1 MSHGLEDEP
10 LSEEEA
16 RLLADLAQAL
26 GPDVPPAGL
35 VTRAEGLVA
44 FMDVDRELVELLDDA
59 LAEPV
64 GSRGA
69 ATSHRLVFEL
79 DDGAISLELSFDG
92 DVPDGQVLSGSVTE
106 VVLEGLDGRLDSA
119 TVDMLGRFSLR
130 SVPTGPVRLR
140 LEDGS
145 GRPLATDWFLL

>member
-1 MSHGLEDEP
+1 MSDGYDDET
-10 LSEEEA
+10 LSEDEA
-16 RLLADLAQAL
+16 RLLADLARAL

-44 FMDVDRELVELLDDA
+44 FMDVDRELVELLDEA
-59 LAEPV
+59 AAEPV
-64 GSRGA
+64 GSRG
-69 ATSHRLVFEL
+69 TSTSGRLGFEL
-79 DDGAISLELSFDG
+79 GNGSISLEVSFDG
-92 DVPDGQVLSGSVTE
+92 EVPEGQVLSGN
-106 VVLEGLDGRLDSA
+106 VVAVSLEGLGGVLDSSA
-119 TVDMLGRFSLR
+119 VDALGRFSLR